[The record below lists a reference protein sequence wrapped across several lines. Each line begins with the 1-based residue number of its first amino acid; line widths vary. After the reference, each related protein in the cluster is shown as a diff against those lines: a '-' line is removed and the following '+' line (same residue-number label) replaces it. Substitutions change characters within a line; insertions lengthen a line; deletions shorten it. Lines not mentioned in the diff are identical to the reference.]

1 MLDVS
6 HWRRA
11 HVALL
16 LVFVTLV
23 ACGNQPSDRTEPESS
38 DPSWSEVS
46 EPTTTSVDESTG
58 PRTLFNR
65 SWLVVEGLWWMTT
78 IRGHFPLLDDAFK
91 GQRNGLLGAQQP
103 GTLWINVPALYGKF
117 RFRVQLLEEEPRVP
131 KRFKDVVEVSLH
143 ARGKLA
149 MGSFDTFAKPMPVP
163 ADDYRVR
170 LSATDLDRVQAQT
183 NRGEFR
189 AGGGYK
195 TYSGLILLQLW
206 PAPLRDDQ
214 VIREGTRYA
223 ARANARPGF

>member
-1 MLDVS
+1 MVVL
-6 HWRRA
+6 
-11 HVALL
+11 VALA
-16 LVFVTLV
+16 
-23 ACGNQPSDRTEPESS
+23 ACGNRPSERTRPESS
-38 DPSWSEVS
+38 GPFSS
-46 EPTTTSVDESTG
+46 EPSEASEPSELSELSTTTTTSEGSTG
-58 PRTLFNR
+58 PETLFNR

-78 IRGHFPLLDDAFK
+78 VRGHFPLLDGAFK

-103 GTLWINVPALYGKF
+103 GTLWITVPALYGKF
-117 RFRVQLLEEEPRVP
+117 RFRVQLLEKEPCVP
-131 KRFKDVVEVSLH
+131 KRFKDVVEVSFH

-163 ADDYRVR
+163 AGDYRVR

-206 PAPLRDDQ
+206 PAPLKDDE

-223 ARANARPGF
+223 ARANERPGL